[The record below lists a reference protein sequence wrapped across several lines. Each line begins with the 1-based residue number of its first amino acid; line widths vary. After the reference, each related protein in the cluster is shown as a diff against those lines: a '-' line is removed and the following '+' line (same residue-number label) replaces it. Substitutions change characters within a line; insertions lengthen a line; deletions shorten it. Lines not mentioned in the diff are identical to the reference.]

1 MSLETGRTYTLD
13 VVSERRIG
21 LDLGRDGE
29 ALVLLPRREV
39 PDELAVGDTVQAFI
53 YTDSEDRLTATLK
66 TPLVQLGDF
75 ACLEVVEVTRHGAF
89 LDWGLDKDLFLP
101 YSEMFEPV
109 HEGDRV
115 VVALDHGAR
124 GRVVAHARLARYL
137 SDDLHNL
144 RVGQQVTALVFGFNE
159 HGALIVVDDEW
170 QGMIHDSELHR
181 RVRVGDRLT
190 GFVKELR
197 RDRKVEVSLVRPGAV
212 ARIDDA
218 TGRILAA
225 LDEDGGRLMLHDK
238 SPPAAISRRLGIS
251 KKAFKKAVGGLLK
264 EGRIRFVDGGIEAV
278 GQD

>member
-1 MSLETGRTYTLD
+1 MSLETGRTLTLD
-13 VVSERRIG
+13 VISERRIG

-39 PDELAVGDTVQAFI
+39 PDDLAVGDSVEVFI

-66 TPLVQLGDF
+66 TPLVRLGEF

-89 LDWGLDKDLFLP
+89 LDWGLEKDLFLP

-115 VVALDHGAR
+115 VVTVDHGAR

-144 RVGQQVTALVFGFNE
+144 RVGQEVSALVFGFNE
-159 HGALIVVDDEW
+159 HGALVVIDEEW

-181 RVRVGDRLT
+181 RVRVGDRLV
-190 GFVKELR
+190 GYIKELR
-197 RDRKVEVSLVRPGAV
+197 RDRKVEVSLMRPGAV

-218 TGRILAA
+218 TSRVLEA
-225 LDEDGGRLMLHDK
+225 LRADGGRLMLHDK
-238 SPPAAISRRLGIS
+238 SPPEAIGRRLGIS

-264 EGRIRFVDGGIEAV
+264 EGRIRFVEGGIEAV
-278 GQD
+278 EG